1 MFCGYVIRGDMF
13 YTIFAACLFA
23 NRKLLISLIK
33 SYSNFKCKTA
43 FLTSENQWLCE
54 CYSAAIF
61 ICSLKCK
68 MYTNVKDD

>member
-33 SYSNFKCKTA
+33 TTQ
-43 FLTSENQWLCE
+43 TS
-54 CYSAAIF
+54 
-61 ICSLKCK
+61 
-68 MYTNVKDD
+68 NVKLHFLLQKINGCASVTVQLFYLFFKMQDV